1 MRGVAIAVAV
11 VCTSCPSSATDLRF
25 DVGAGHIIG
34 EESTHSYGF
43 RGSLGIDFGILEPAF
58 IAHWS
63 PGPDPGFVAHVG
75 QQGGQLLR
83 GFAALL
89 RLHTSPP
96 HQFGVGVGFGSGR
109 MEIVQQAG
117 ADAMGYRGTAGP
129 YTVLE
134 AAYRYSAGPVTSV
147 GVAFTTHFF
156 THVEAIC
163 DFGRGGGPFP
173 YGVMSIFS
181 LMADVGLHVPI
192 F

>member
-1 MRGVAIAVAV
+1 M
-11 VCTSCPSSATDLRF
+11 TDE
-25 DVGAGHIIG
+25 AA
-34 EESTHSYGF
+34 
-43 RGSLGIDFGILEPAF
+43 LGIDIQQRMHAPVPLGVGIVAELDSRRERLDHFTFGASILTWRTRSQACGHDERCGVLFGRNQRVRAE
-58 IAHWS
+58 IR
-63 PGPDPGFVAHVG
+63 
-75 QQGGQLLR
+75 QK
-83 GFAALL
+83 
-89 RLHTSPP
+89 P

-109 MEIVQQAG
+109 MEIAQQAG

-156 THVEAIC
+156 THVEAIG

-173 YGVMSIFS
+173 YGVMSFFS